1 MTTEDVPLAHIGEVA
16 ERTGLSHRTIRYYEE
31 MGLVVPSARTEGGFR
46 LYSEA
51 DVERLQL
58 ITPMKPLGFSIDEIR
73 ELLDALDTLA
83 TTKTPDGSGTGAS
96 AGTAADAQAAVGTS
110 VEEQAAAREVVAA
123 AHERAVPTMERLR
136 ATARRAEELTQRLAA
151 EVAD

>member
-83 TTKTPDGSGTGAS
+83 TTKVPDGSGTGAS
-96 AGTAADAQAAVGTS
+96 AGAQARASADA
-110 VEEQAAAREVVAA
+110 QAAAREVVAA

>member
-96 AGTAADAQAAVGTS
+96 AGAQARASADA
-110 VEEQAAAREVVAA
+110 QAAAREVVAA

>member
-46 LYSEA
+46 LYSAA

-83 TTKTPDGSGTGAS
+83 TTKVPDGSGTGAS
-96 AGTAADAQAAVGTS
+96 AGAQARASADA
-110 VEEQAAAREVVAA
+110 QAAAREVVAA